1 MELRAE
7 GISRRFLRKSGSS
20 NIFMALEE
28 TDFLLPEGQLTEVTG
43 RSGSGKSTLL
53 NILGELLAPTA
64 GKVYLG
70 AEDMYALSDA
80 SRSVLRN
87 RHIGII
93 PQGQTA
99 LHSLTVLENVLLPL
113 RTYPKPNGP
122 ENAVEVLSPA
132 EEETRAR
139 TLLEKVGISH
149 LAEVWPNELSGGE
162 MRRLAIARALM
173 MQPEIILADEPT
185 GDLDDENTGAVLQLL
200 RDCAD
205 AGAAVLLVTHET
217 EAREYADKV
226 WTMRQGRLSD

>member
-53 NILGELLAPTA
+53 NILGGLLAPTA

-99 LHSLTVLENVLLPL
+99 LYSLTVLENVLLP
-113 RTYPKPNGP
+113 RRMYPKPNGP

>member
-93 PQGQTA
+93 PQG
-99 LHSLTVLENVLLPL
+99 
-113 RTYPKPNGP
+113 
-122 ENAVEVLSPA
+122 
-132 EEETRAR
+132 
-139 TLLEKVGISH
+139 
-149 LAEVWPNELSGGE
+149 
-162 MRRLAIARALM
+162 
-173 MQPEIILADEPT
+173 
-185 GDLDDENTGAVLQLL
+185 
-200 RDCAD
+200 
-205 AGAAVLLVTHET
+205 
-217 EAREYADKV
+217 
-226 WTMRQGRLSD
+226 

>member
-1 MELRAE
+1 M
-7 GISRRFLRKSGSS
+7 
-20 NIFMALEE
+20 
-28 TDFLLPEGQLTEVTG
+28 
-43 RSGSGKSTLL
+43 
-53 NILGELLAPTA
+53 
-64 GKVYLG
+64 
-70 AEDMYALSDA
+70 
-80 SRSVLRN
+80 
-87 RHIGII
+87 
-93 PQGQTA
+93 
-99 LHSLTVLENVLLPL
+99 
-113 RTYPKPNGP
+113 
-122 ENAVEVLSPA
+122 
-132 EEETRAR
+132 
-139 TLLEKVGISH
+139 EKVGISH

>member
-53 NILGELLAPTA
+53 NILGGPLAPTA

-99 LHSLTVLENVLLPL
+99 LHSLTVLENVLLP
-113 RTYPKPNGP
+113 RRMYPKPNGP